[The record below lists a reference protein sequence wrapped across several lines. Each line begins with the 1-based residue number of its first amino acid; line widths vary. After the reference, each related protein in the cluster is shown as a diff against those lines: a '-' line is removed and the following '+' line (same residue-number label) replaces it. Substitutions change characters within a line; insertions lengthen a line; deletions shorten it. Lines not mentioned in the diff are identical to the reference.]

1 MKYVQKLV
9 RLHLRPI
16 ALVNTQVTDSAIR
29 RLIYD
34 SGNDLEDLMV
44 LCRADITSKNHE
56 KVKKYL
62 RNFDKVE
69 QRVKQVEANDQ
80 VRNFQ
85 PVITGEIIMKTF
97 NIPPSKAVGELKEA
111 LKDAVLDGKIRNEY
125 QPALAFILELGR
137 EKGLIPK

>member
-1 MKYVQKLV
+1 M
-9 RLHLRPI
+9 
-16 ALVNTQVTDSAIR
+16 T
-29 RLIYD
+29 
-34 SGNDLEDLMV
+34 

-69 QRVKQVEANDQ
+69 KRVMQVEVNDQ

-97 NIPPSKAVGELKEA
+97 NIPPSKVVGELKDA
-111 LKDAVLDGKIRNEY
+111 LKEAVLDGKIRNEY
-125 QPALAFILELGR
+125 QSAITFILELGKKR
-137 EKGLIPK
+137 GLIPDDSNTNQ

>member
-1 MKYVQKLV
+1 
-9 RLHLRPI
+9 
-16 ALVNTQVTDSAIR
+16 LVNTQVTDSAIR

-34 SGNDLEDLMV
+34 SGNDLEDLMT
-44 LCRADITSKNHE
+44 LCRADITSKNHQ

-69 QRVKQVEANDQ
+69 KRIKKVEANDQ

-97 NIPPSKAVGELKEA
+97 NLEPSPIVGELKEA
-111 LKDAVLDGKIRNEY
+111 LKDAVLDGKIKNEY
-125 QPALAFILELGR
+125 QSSLNFIIALGAK
-137 EKGLIPK
+137 KGLSPVDSSK